1 MSLLIKQV
9 VRLQKLGLCLIY
21 LYCLLPEST
30 PRPSTAEETNELP
43 SLSKNNVRVGSD
55 ADSKAFY
62 TSEDDTE
69 PANNLIDV
77 LSPKKPTLSAT
88 SDPAVSRCTHSRLYR
103 HVTLIGGLRAGNF
116 TRMADHVDMDECSRK
131 CCAQRSC
138 NLAILMRDTCFG
150 LHCSSPELCS
160 TRPARLRGF
169 SLKIMYIYRE
179 DSKGRFP
186 PLMFYFTCKQPA
198 EK

>member
-1 MSLLIKQV
+1 MSVFAQ
-9 VRLQKLGLCLIY
+9 Y
-21 LYCLLPEST
+21 LHFLFPEST
-30 PRPSTAEETNELP
+30 PRPSTAEETQELP
-43 SLSKNNVRVGSD
+43 TLSENNVHVEPD
-55 ADSKAFY
+55 ADSKYFY
-62 TSEDDTE
+62 ASEEDKE
-69 PANNLIDV
+69 PSNNLIGL
-77 LSPKKPTLSAT
+77 LSPKNPTSSVA
-88 SDPAVSRCTHSRLYR
+88 SEPAVSRCTHSRLYH
-103 HVTLIGGLRAGNF
+103 HVTLTGGLRAGNF
-116 TRMADHVDMDECSRK
+116 TRLAEHVDMEDCAQQ

-186 PLMFYFTCKQPA
+186 T
-198 EK
+198 